1 MPPLNNIQHAFHAAI
16 FHNATS
22 LTQEIIERN
31 GLTPD
36 ARIHIYRSSVIGIQ
50 TDALAAV
57 YPVIQRLVGEKF
69 FKTLGRDY
77 LSKYPSPSG
86 DLHDLGAEMP
96 EFLSI
101 LPAVSELPYLKD
113 VARLEWAW
121 HRVFHAADDTDL
133 DLQSLADISADNQGN
148 IVFSLR
154 KGARLLESDY
164 PIHRIWEV
172 NQEGYS
178 GDETVNL
185 DEGDIKLI
193 VWRQGFELH
202 IEPLDAAES
211 QLLHAIKKRLPL
223 EALIKRMNNAPLPFE
238 KLLPSCV
245 AKGWISEFTL
255 APTGQS

>member
-1 MPPLNNIQHAFHAAI
+1 MPPLNDIQRAFHAAI
-16 FHNATS
+16 FHNATD
-22 LTQEIIERN
+22 LAKEITKRH
-31 GLTPD
+31 GLSGDT
-36 ARIHIYRSSVIGIQ
+36 RIHIYRSSVLGIQ

-77 LSKYPSPSG
+77 LSKHPSPSG

-96 EFLSI
+96 EFLST

-121 HRVFHAADDTDL
+121 HRVFHAADDTNL
-133 DLQSLADISADNQGN
+133 DLQSLADISADNQES

-172 NQEGYS
+172 NQEDYS
-178 GDETVNL
+178 KDRTVNL

-193 VWRQGFELH
+193 VWRQNFELR
-202 IEPLDAAES
+202 IDPLHAAES
-211 QLLHAIKKRLPL
+211 QLLHAIKKGLPL
-223 EALIKRMNNAPLPFE
+223 EALIKRMNNSPLPFE
-238 KLLPSCV
+238 QLLPNCV
-245 AKGWISEFTL
+245 AKGWISGFNL
-255 APTGQS
+255 APTGKS